1 MYKKSSAYLLWF
13 LSLFGIAGLH
23 RFYLGKIGT
32 GLIWLF
38 TFGLFGIGT
47 LMGPLLGTL
56 AITWL
61 TQSLQFLE
69 EYRMIVFG
77 PMLVVLVIFFPK
89 GVVGSFLSW
98 RGRRLAAAHDAS
110 QKKEKAASN
119 ASSNKTSASSTQEAG
134 NHA

>member
-1 MYKKSSAYLLWF
+1 M
-13 LSLFGIAGLH
+13 GIVW
-23 RFYLGKIGT
+23 I
-32 GLIWLF
+32 
-38 TFGLFGIGT
+38 
-47 LMGPLLGTL
+47 
-56 AITWL
+56 

-110 QKKEKAASN
+110 QTKEKAASN
-119 ASSNKTSASSTQEAG
+119 ASSNKPSAASTQEAG